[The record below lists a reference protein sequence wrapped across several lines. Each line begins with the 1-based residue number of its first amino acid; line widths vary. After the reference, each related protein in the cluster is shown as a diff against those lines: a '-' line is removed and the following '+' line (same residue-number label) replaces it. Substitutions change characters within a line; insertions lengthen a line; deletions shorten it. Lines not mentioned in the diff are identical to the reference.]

1 MALMAETETE
11 TASDGR
17 NVVLERLLARAGW
30 TPEGLGDR
38 LNQLAATLGLRAHV
52 NRRSTRRW
60 IYPEAS
66 RTAAR
71 RPREPWPALICHL
84 LHERLGV
91 PVSPESL
98 GWTTT
103 GPLRYVPADDE
114 LDQPWNSVG
123 AVASLATVIDAD
135 AVERRHFLALT
146 GLTLT
151 SAAHQW
157 LIDPA
162 RVAASLLGKRADHA
176 LVDELERVADARRRM
191 DDALGGGT
199 LLRTVNEDLRVVV
212 GLLKNASYTEE
223 VGRRLY
229 AVAAQFGRVAGWI
242 ACDCEQPALAQR
254 YFLAALRAAHVSG
267 DRALGADVLG
277 FMSIQAA
284 QSDSPRDAVTLAES
298 ALAHEK
304 MLTPG
309 VAAMLHG
316 RLAVGAAYAGDEM
329 VSRRAQK
336 RVIDLTSRSTRD
348 EEPPWIYWYTDANSR
363 GDVGRSLLR
372 LGRPT
377 EAEPHLRTTLSL
389 IDPAF
394 IRDRAAWQCD
404 LATAQVGSR
413 SVERACKTAGE
424 AAAAIRRL
432 DSADTRRML
441 VRFREAAEPYA
452 TSTAVREFDAKHGDL
467 IVAAP
472 GGTAWRT

>member
-52 NRRSTRRW
+52 NRRSARRW

-71 RPREPWPALICHL
+71 RPRERWPALICHL

-336 RVIDLTSRSTRD
+336 RVIDLTSRSTR
-348 EEPPWIYWYTDANSR
+348 ELPWGCGPVPGQARPANRGRAASADYTLAHRPRVHSGPRSLAMRPGYRPGRLALGGTRLQNSR
-363 GDVGRSLLR
+363 GSSCRDPSPGLRRHSTDARPIPRSR
-372 LGRPT
+372 R
-377 EAEPHLRTTLSL
+377 AVCHL
-389 IDPAF
+389 
-394 IRDRAAWQCD
+394 DR
-404 LATAQVGSR
+404 
-413 SVERACKTAGE
+413 
-424 AAAAIRRL
+424 
-432 DSADTRRML
+432 SA
-441 VRFREAAEPYA
+441 
-452 TSTAVREFDAKHGDL
+452 
-467 IVAAP
+467 
-472 GGTAWRT
+472 

>member
-1 MALMAETETE
+1 
-11 TASDGR
+11 
-17 NVVLERLLARAGW
+17 
-30 TPEGLGDR
+30 
-38 LNQLAATLGLRAHV
+38 
-52 NRRSTRRW
+52 
-60 IYPEAS
+60 
-66 RTAAR
+66 
-71 RPREPWPALICHL
+71 
-84 LHERLGV
+84 
-91 PVSPESL
+91 
-98 GWTTT
+98 
-103 GPLRYVPADDE
+103 
-114 LDQPWNSVG
+114 
-123 AVASLATVIDAD
+123 
-135 AVERRHFLALT
+135 
-146 GLTLT
+146 
-151 SAAHQW
+151 
-157 LIDPA
+157 
-162 RVAASLLGKRADHA
+162 
-176 LVDELERVADARRRM
+176 M

-284 QSDSPRDAVTLAES
+284 QSDS
-298 ALAHEK
+298 
-304 MLTPG
+304 
-309 VAAMLHG
+309 
-316 RLAVGAAYAGDEM
+316 
-329 VSRRAQK
+329 
-336 RVIDLTSRSTRD
+336 

-413 SVERACKTAGE
+413 SVERACRTAGE

>member
-1 MALMAETETE
+1 MAETETE

-157 LIDPA
+157 LIEPA

-223 VGRRLY
+223 VGRQLY

-284 QSDSPRDAVTLAES
+284 QSDS
-298 ALAHEK
+298 
-304 MLTPG
+304 
-309 VAAMLHG
+309 
-316 RLAVGAAYAGDEM
+316 
-329 VSRRAQK
+329 
-336 RVIDLTSRSTRD
+336 